1 MREEDRSPDE
11 RAGGPDDGRSLD
23 ERSRGVLDLERG
35 WARGGGPKARLIRQR
50 LGMSPTRY
58 HQVLVRALD
67 LPEALAYD
75 PMLVRRLRR
84 LRDVRRAARR
94 PRSEASAPHGPLRHG

>member
-1 MREEDRSPDE
+1 V
-11 RAGGPDDGRSLD
+11 GFLD
-23 ERSRGVLDLERG
+23 ERSRAVLDLERR
-35 WARGGGPKARLIRQR
+35 WSVAGGRKAGLIRQA

-58 HQVLVRALD
+58 HQVLVRAID

-84 LRDVRRAARR
+84 LRDARRLARR
-94 PRSEASAPHGPLRHG
+94 PRGAVPRHDALTGHG